1 MNLIRSIFWVLLF
14 IGSAFCFIVLFEH
27 GVTNFGENSQKEV
40 KALKALV
47 GMADKKPAEPAK

>member
-14 IGSAFCFIVLFEH
+14 LGSAFCFIVVFEH
-27 GVTNFGENSQKEV
+27 GVSNFGENCRKEV
-40 KALKALV
+40 VALKALV